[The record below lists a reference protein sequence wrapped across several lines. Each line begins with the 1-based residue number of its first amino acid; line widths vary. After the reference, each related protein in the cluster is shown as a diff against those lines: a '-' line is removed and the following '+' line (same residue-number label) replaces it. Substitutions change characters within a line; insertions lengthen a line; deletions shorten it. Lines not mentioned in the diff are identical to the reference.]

1 MGARSL
7 VDLLVNW
14 SRDFMLATYLIKQH
28 LLSRAALSKI
38 CEGSHVGVGDFGEGA
53 EARVVDIL
61 FFVQSDIAN
70 VRSI

>member
-38 CEGSHVGVGDFGEGA
+38 CEGSHVGVGDFGECA
-53 EARVVDIL
+53 EARIVDVL
-61 FFVQSDIAN
+61 FLVHSDVSNI
-70 VRSI
+70 RSI